1 MKKLSTIVV
10 HSITTYKT
18 FVNYLKCSFTVS
30 FQQKL
35 IFTFIKE
42 LIIQFII
49 TKLMSNPDFFSEL
62 VENRWW
68 DSSRPHNQNVS
79 FPHADRLKAMDCTL
93 QSQVFSSTNTQIF
106 LIHARTSNVHIRF
119 KPVFSISSTSRNFFA
134 SELVWALRSRLWVW
148 KQPCSYLKTGRTCN
162 IRPSVS
168 IGPRAA
174 LANFD

>member
-1 MKKLSTIVV
+1 MQLYSKFSTEINIYFYKGAD
-10 HSITTYKT
+10 HSVYHHKINVESR
-18 FVNYLKCSFTVS
+18 F
-30 FQQKL
+30 
-35 IFTFIKE
+35 
-42 LIIQFII
+42 
-49 TKLMSNPDFFSEL
+49 FFSEL